1 MVEAQKHKAM
11 ISCSIAVSSFLSQ
24 LQLGVYST
32 KASLPHT
39 PSILSTIFRCLT
51 VISSP
56 LSSLPF
62 LLTYSSS
69 SLDFLS
75 PRFPFSTFLSSF
87 FFPLSSLTFSPLF
100 FPSSPPSL
108 QLLSFS
114 PPQLSEGDAPE
125 KQLDCGLIKGHAY
138 AITDIRKVS
147 IQASGPLSFSKYN
160 NIHCV
165 VQFGVSWKHLTCVY
179 SSLYRPQE
187 LCKTLPSNSIPLL
200 SSSSYSLL
208 PISLCACVCVCL
220 QMSLSSGLMSILGR
234 RSGNLMMLKLRNP
247 WGKKEWNGAWSDQ
260 YVIPYTAHT
269 SRTTQSLYTLCNVI
283 YSINDFYFVGWCTQY
298 IWIILR
304 CVYRSEEWKKVPAKE
319 REKMNIK
326 IDDDGDFWLVCCV
339 KIVNDD
345 VIAGWSF
352 MTGFT
357 GSLTSVS
364 VDRYTQLYCRVE
376 NSPKK

>member
-200 SSSSYSLL
+200 SSSSSSLL
-208 PISLCACVCVCL
+208 PISVCVCVSADVTEL
-220 QMSLSSGLMSILGR
+220 WTDVDTGEEVWESDDAQTEEPVGQEGMEWSL
-234 RSGNLMMLKLRNP
+234 
-247 WGKKEWNGAWSDQ
+247 EWP
-260 YVIPYTAHT
+260 VCHPIHCAH
-269 SRTTQSLYTLCNVI
+269 
-283 YSINDFYFVGWCTQY
+283 
-298 IWIILR
+298 
-304 CVYRSEEWKKVPAKE
+304 
-319 REKMNIK
+319 
-326 IDDDGDFWLVCCV
+326 
-339 KIVNDD
+339 
-345 VIAGWSF
+345 
-352 MTGFT
+352 
-357 GSLTSVS
+357 
-364 VDRYTQLYCRVE
+364 
-376 NSPKK
+376 